1 MTSCLTCKSSK
12 PVQFSKNERVIP
24 MWMKKEGIYS
34 LLPKILLESDN
45 YNAFKSKFKTRIPDV
60 TGIKVKIPLDLGK
73 SKKNTWVFYWAA
85 KEYDDLLKPSAVKP
99 VKEVYKTYKNS
110 GLKKTNVEGKITLEL
125 SCPQTYRVDGVSYP
139 GHVHFTTLKSDKT
152 WEEDI
157 YTSDII
163 CLLNNTQMNDVRNSK
178 SHMIINSLDNENY
191 SMEHIPNSYNLSIT
205 ELNSMDKSKRNTKID
220 NFMRYHIKKY
230 PKIYKLYCDEKITIK
245 EIPIVVYCYSYAC
258 KSSNNLITLLLSMGF
273 NNVIEYPGGILE
285 WKKHYEVDSNPFS
298 VKSKPK
304 TLVASSSN
312 KSPKNKSPKKKSPKN
327 KSPKKKSPKKKSP
340 KKKSHKKK
348 SHKKKS
354 HKSKNIDK
362 LNNISDY
369 IIIKKKNKKQPDV
382 NEAVIFGFGLG

>member
-45 YNAFKSKFKTRIPDV
+45 YNAFKSKFKTQLPDI

-85 KEYDDLLKPSAVKP
+85 KEYDDLLKPSVVKP
-99 VKEVYKTYKNS
+99 VKEVYKTYTNS
-110 GLKKTNVEGKITLEL
+110 GLKKTNAEGKITLEL

-152 WEEDI
+152 WEVDI

-163 CLLNNTQMNDVRNSK
+163 CLLNHNQMNDIVSSK

-191 SMEHIPNSYNLSIT
+191 SMEHIPNSYNLSST
-205 ELNSMDKSKRNTKID
+205 ELNSMSKSKRNTKID

-230 PKIYKLYCDEKITIK
+230 PKINKLYTDDKITIK
-245 EIPIVVYCYSYAC
+245 ETPIVVYCANVTCS
-258 KSSNNLITLLLSMGF
+258 SSNNLIKLLVSMGF
-273 NNVIEYPGGILE
+273 SNVIEFPGGIAE

-298 VKSKPK
+298 ISSLEASKKPTKSKKKINNK
-304 TLVASSSN
+304 TN
-312 KSPKNKSPKKKSPKN
+312 KNKNKNNRNNLKNINDSIKISLKKDK
-327 KSPKKKSPKKKSP
+327 
-340 KKKSHKKK
+340 HKKTGV
-348 SHKKKS
+348 
-354 HKSKNIDK
+354 
-362 LNNISDY
+362 
-369 IIIKKKNKKQPDV
+369 NKGY
-382 NEAVIFGFGLG
+382 IFGFGLGL